1 MKNKQG
7 IPIGMLKSVSPAKL
21 VVAGD
26 TNQFSEFQV
35 GGMIVIPAPD
45 YEVLGM
51 VTNISAINDVAVH
64 FTQSPLASASQAPV
78 DIDVCVVGY
87 ITKAQAAYTI
97 PPRPPL
103 ALNQVLPPNGKVEDF
118 TSSPQYLRLLFVGN
132 HELQTADILE
142 AHLQYLK
149 DIRKIEDA
157 WLLEAGELAALFIE
171 QQARLMPVIRVLSA
185 QIKGE

>member
-1 MKNKQG
+1 MNKKQG

-26 TNQFSEFQV
+26 TSQFSDFQV

-45 YEVLGM
+45 YEVMGV
-51 VTNISAINDVAVH
+51 VTNISVVNDVAAH
-64 FTQSPLASASQAPV
+64 FTQSPLASGSQAPV
-78 DIDVCVVGY
+78 DIDVCVVGT
-87 ITKAQAAYTI
+87 IAGGKPAYTI

-103 ALNQVLPPNGKVEDF
+103 ALNQVLSPNGKVAGF
-118 TSSPQYLRLLFVGN
+118 TSSPQYLRLLFVGS

-149 DIRKIEDA
+149 AIRKIENA
-157 WLLEAGELAALFIE
+157 WLLGAGELAALFIE

-185 QIKGE
+185 QIEGE